1 MSGLLA
7 VPSKDHHRFHY
18 IIRLS
23 KPNTSLGCTSAAADS
38 AANFNDELNGQ
49 GDRKT
54 GSEWA
59 LERGCQRGPIIQQ
72 NQRSI
77 IQGGTCWRTDNELSL
92 WWWCDDDGTSGAE
105 SSAAAQQRTYL
116 HFDIRSIHD
125 NITSCCPVVGLL
137 SVLITSRELWHDGR
151 SYLIYIHSLMM
162 CCYVVSNHQWVK
174 EEHKR
179 KLQSFRQTIVD

>member
-92 WWWCDDDGTSGAE
+92 SGGDVMTTVLLVQSQVQQLNRGRIYTLISDPSTTTSP
-105 SSAAAQQRTYL
+105 L
-116 HFDIRSIHD
+116 
-125 NITSCCPVVGLL
+125 VVLL

>member
-23 KPNTSLGCTSAAADS
+23 KPNTSLGCTSAAAADS

-92 WWWCDDDGTSGAE
+92 SGGDVMTTVLLVQSQVQQLNRGRIYTLISDPSTTTSP
-105 SSAAAQQRTYL
+105 L
-116 HFDIRSIHD
+116 
-125 NITSCCPVVGLL
+125 VVLL

-151 SYLIYIHSLMM
+151 SYLINIFIHWWCAVML
-162 CCYVVSNHQWVK
+162 CP
-174 EEHKR
+174 
-179 KLQSFRQTIVD
+179 IIIG

>member
-1 MSGLLA
+1 MESLYSLACLMSGLLA
-7 VPSKDHHRFHY
+7 VASKDHHRFHY

-77 IQGGTCWRTDNELSL
+77 IQGGTCLRTDNELSL
-92 WWWCDDDGTSGAE
+92 SLVVMWWRRYFWCRVKC
-105 SSAAAQQRTYL
+105 SSSTEDVSTLWYQ
-116 HFDIRSIHD
+116 IHPRQHHLLL
-125 NITSCCPVVGLL
+125 SCCRSPSPVG
-137 SVLITSRELWHDGR
+137 SCDTMGDLI
-151 SYLIYIHSLMM
+151 
-162 CCYVVSNHQWVK
+162 
-174 EEHKR
+174 
-179 KLQSFRQTIVD
+179 

>member
-92 WWWCDDDGTSGAE
+92 SGGDVMTTVLLVQSQVQQLNRGRIYTLISDPSTTTSP
-105 SSAAAQQRTYL
+105 L
-116 HFDIRSIHD
+116 
-125 NITSCCPVVGLL
+125 VVLL

-151 SYLIYIHSLMM
+151 SYLIYIIIHWWCAVMLCPIISG
-162 CCYVVSNHQWVK
+162 
-174 EEHKR
+174 
-179 KLQSFRQTIVD
+179 

>member
-1 MSGLLA
+1 MESLYSLACLMSGLLA

-23 KPNTSLGCTSAAADS
+23 KPNTSLGCTSAAAADS

-92 WWWCDDDGTSGAE
+92 SGGDVMTTVLLVQSQVQQLNRGRIYTLISDPSTTTSP
-105 SSAAAQQRTYL
+105 L
-116 HFDIRSIHD
+116 VVLLL
-125 NITSCCPVVGLL
+125 SCCRSSSPVG
-137 SVLITSRELWHDGR
+137 SCDTMGDLI
-151 SYLIYIHSLMM
+151 
-162 CCYVVSNHQWVK
+162 
-174 EEHKR
+174 
-179 KLQSFRQTIVD
+179 